1 MRLPLDVP
9 SPDLRRGNLVIDDEL
24 TRLDFDEHCVG
35 LVPLPGS
42 GRMVWWTG
50 RVAIGLRH
58 QPAAAPVA
66 DAGAWI
72 RRLMLDRPA

>member
-1 MRLPLDVP
+1 MRLPLDTSSADVVRCKP
-9 SPDLRRGNLVIDDEL
+9 VIDDEL
-24 TRLDFDEHCVG
+24 TRLDFDERCVG

-58 QPAAAPVA
+58 QPAAGEVA
-66 DAGAWI
+66 DAESWI
-72 RRLMLDRPA
+72 RRLMLDA